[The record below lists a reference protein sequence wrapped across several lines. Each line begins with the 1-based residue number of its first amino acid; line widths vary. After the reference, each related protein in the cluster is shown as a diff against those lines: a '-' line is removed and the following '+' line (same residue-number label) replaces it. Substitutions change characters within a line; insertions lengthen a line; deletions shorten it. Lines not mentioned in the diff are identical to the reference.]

1 YRLLFKGEIPQRHEM
16 DSSPDKPE
24 YFANGDFE
32 DAVSSII
39 ASPRRGRIIN
49 GLPSAVA
56 ARMYEMSDKQRD
68 YYKKCFGQLMKAVQG
83 SIDYESAVWG
93 GDTNVVHFFRKS
105 QLETEVLSRVWAM
118 ADVNADGWLD
128 LAEFSVAMHLIV
140 LHVKGGL
147 EVPECLPTHLRPPLT
162 CPRSP
167 PPTPTWSH
175 FDESSS
181 SSTATVVHSH
191 NPSSSVVSASFH
203 APPPPHSQSAEALHL
218 QQKIET
224 PVPLHFSDVPPLLV
238 DGRPTAIRTS
248 QPIVTA
254 PTPVNTRPDTAALL
268 LSLKTPMGPPP
279 QPPPRPANRGH
290 GRSASLDL
298 KAMSTVHPIDRVPSH
313 PSSSVDSPDCP
324 PSSSTSAFRPMSS
337 SLHATTSAAAAAA
350 GAIPAVPARPGRSAT
365 SLVQQPPAAAAAAPP
380 TAAAAAVSVVV
391 PPSTS
396 SPSSSSSSN
405 AALTSPPTVQP
416 RRQCAAATQTEEPY
430 ISREDVERFIKDFVS
445 RRDDLLGAAPIVAAT
460 VEAGRSDVEKWAGR
474 CEALRVQNSELEK
487 ERATLAQVRI
497 QLELR
502 LQELQLQP
510 GGGAMQQQQLL
521 RNGCGSSTGG
531 VSARP
536 TNL

>member
-1 YRLLFKGEIPQRHEM
+1 MEL
-16 DSSPDKPE
+16 SPDKPE

-68 YYKKCFGQLMKAVQG
+68 YYRKCFGQLMKAVQG
-83 SIDYESAVWG
+83 SIDFDSAVWG
-93 GDTNVVHFFRKS
+93 GDTHVVNFFRKS
-105 QLETEVLSRVWAM
+105 QLENEVLSRVWSM

-254 PTPVNTRPDTAALL
+254 PTPVNAKPDTAALL

-298 KAMSTVHPIDRVPSH
+298 KAMSTVHPIDRLPSLH
-313 PSSSVDSPDCP
+313 TTDSPDCP
-324 PSSSTSAFRPMSS
+324 PSSSSSTSAFRPMSS
-337 SLHATTSAAAAAA
+337 SLHATSAAAAAA
-350 GAIPAVPARPGRSAT
+350 AATSTIPAVPARPAKSVPIVAL
-365 SLVQQPPAAAAAAPP
+365 SLVQQQPAAAAAS
-380 TAAAAAVSVVV
+380 AAMTVSA
-391 PPSTS
+391 PSTS
-396 SPSSSSSSN
+396 SP
-405 AALTSPPTVQP
+405 AAATAAAPMPSPPMAAP
-416 RRQCAAATQTEEPY
+416 RRMVTVETQTEEPFVG
-430 ISREDVERFIKDFVS
+430 RADVERFIKDFVS
-445 RRDDLLGAAPIVAAT
+445 KREDLLGAPISQL
-460 VEAGRSDVEKWAGR
+460 VEDGKRSDAEKWAAR
-474 CEALRVQNSELEK
+474 CEGLRVQNCELEK
-487 ERATLAQVRI
+487 ERAKLAQVRI
-497 QLELR
+497 QLQLR
-502 LQELQLQP
+502 LQELQ
-510 GGGAMQQQQLL
+510 
-521 RNGCGSSTGG
+521 
-531 VSARP
+531 
-536 TNL
+536 

>member
-1 YRLLFKGEIPQRHEM
+1 RVDPSREFSTM
-16 DSSPDKPE
+16 DTSPDKPE

-56 ARMYEMSDKQRD
+56 ARMYEMSDKQKE
-68 YYKKCFGQLMKAVQG
+68 YYKKCFGQLMNAVQG

-105 QLETEVLSRVWAM
+105 QLENEVLSRVWAM

-254 PTPVNTRPDTAALL
+254 PTPVNTKPDTAALL

-298 KAMSTVHPIDRVPSH
+298 KAMSTVHPLDRLPSH
-313 PSSSVDSPDCP
+313 PSSVDSPDCP
-324 PSSSTSAFRPMSS
+324 PSSSSSAFRPLSS
-337 SLHATTSAAAAAA
+337 SLHATTSTAAGPAAAATTT
-350 GAIPAVPARPGRSAT
+350 ILPTVPARPGRSAS
-365 SLVQQPPAAAAAAPP
+365 SLVQQPPPAAASAAA
-380 TAAAAAVSVVV
+380 TAVTVSV
-391 PPSTS
+391 PCTS
-396 SPSSSSSSN
+396 SPSSSSSSSN
-405 AALTSPPTVQP
+405 PALTSPPAVQP
-416 RRQCAAATQTEEPY
+416 RRQCAATTQTEEPY

-445 RRDDLLGAAPIVAAT
+445 KREDLLGAAPISTAIID
-460 VEAGRSDVEKWAGR
+460 EGKSDAEKWAGR
-474 CEALRVQNSELEK
+474 CEALRVQNAELEK

-510 GGGAMQQQQLL
+510 GGGVQQ
-521 RNGCGSSTGG
+521 RNGCSS
-531 VSARP
+531 SSSRP

>member
-1 YRLLFKGEIPQRHEM
+1 KSLKGAM
-16 DSSPDKPE
+16 DVSPDKPE

-56 ARMYEMSDKQRD
+56 ARMYEMSDKQRE

-105 QLETEVLSRVWAM
+105 HLENEVLSRVWAM

-140 LHVKGGL
+140 LHLKGGL

-254 PTPVNTRPDTAALL
+254 PTPVNTKPDTATLL

-298 KAMSTVHPIDRVPSH
+298 KTMSTVLPHDRLPSN
-313 PSSSVDSPDCP
+313 PSSVDSPDCA
-324 PSSSTSAFRPMSS
+324 PSSAFRPMSS
-337 SLHATTSAAAAAA
+337 SLHATTNAAAVTT
-350 GAIPAVPARPGRSAT
+350 IPAVPARPAKSAA
-365 SLVQQPPAAAAAAPP
+365 SLTQQQPAAAATVTPS
-380 TAAAAAVSVVV
+380 AAATVSA
-391 PPSTS
+391 S
-396 SPSSSSSSN
+396 SASSASSSN
-405 AALTSPPTVQP
+405 PALTSPPVVQP
-416 RRQCAAATQTEEPY
+416 RRMCAAATQTEEPY

-445 RRDDLLGAAPIVAAT
+445 KRDDLLGAAPISLI
-460 VEAGRSDVEKWAGR
+460 ESGKSDAEKWAGR

-502 LQELQLQP
+502 LQELQPLQP
-510 GGGAMQQQQLL
+510 LQQ
-521 RNGCGSSTGG
+521 RNGCS
-531 VSARP
+531 SARP